1 MIKAVLFDMDGV
13 LSDSEPHHVRAFR
26 ELFRRH
32 GIILT
37 NKDTST
43 IFGKLDEDIIR
54 DLCKNKKIKCDV
66 KKWYWEKRKI
76 VVSYLKKSRIPS
88 FPDAIALVKRVAK
101 HFKIGVGTS
110 SSHEEIDIV
119 LKRLGIKRHFD
130 VILGREDV
138 RFHKPHP
145 EIYLKLARRLRV
157 KPSECV
163 VIEDSIYGVE
173 AAKRAK
179 MKCIA
184 VLNSFPA
191 SKLKKAD
198 LVVKSL
204 NDKRVRS
211 LLHRNSITR
220 IPSVLKNRLKKQ
232 RKSKRFI
239 RGGS

>member
-13 LSDSEPHHVRAFR
+13 LSDSEPHHIRAFK
-26 ELFRRH
+26 EFF
-32 GIILT
+32 GKKGVILT
-37 NKDTST
+37 QKDTSD

-54 DLCKNKKIKCDV
+54 DLCKKKNIKCDV
-66 KKWYWEKRKI
+66 KKWYWEKRKL
-76 VVSYLKKSRIPS
+76 VVYYLKNLRIPS
-88 FPDAIALVKRVAK
+88 FPDAIALVKRVSK
-101 HFKIGVGTS
+101 KYKVGIGTS
-110 SSHEEIDIV
+110 SSHEEINII
-119 LKRLGIKRHFD
+119 LKRLGIRRHFD

-145 EIYLKLARRLRV
+145 EIYLKLAKKLKV

-173 AAKRAK
+173 AAKRAG

-198 LVVKSL
+198 LIVKSL
-204 NDKRVRS
+204 NDKRVKA
-211 LLHRNSITR
+211 LLC
-220 IPSVLKNRLKKQ
+220 
-232 RKSKRFI
+232 
-239 RGGS
+239 

>member
-13 LSDSEPHHVRAFR
+13 LSDSEPHHIRAFK
-26 ELFRRH
+26 ELYKRH
-32 GIILT
+32 GVNLSK
-37 NKDTST
+37 KDTSD

-54 DLCKNKKIKCDV
+54 DLCRKKKIKCDV

-76 VVSYLKKSRIPS
+76 VVSYLKKLRIPS
-88 FPDAIALVKRVAK
+88 FPDAIALVKRVSK
-101 HFKIGVGTS
+101 NYKIGIGTS

-119 LKRLGIKRHFD
+119 LKRLGIKRYFD
-130 VILGREDV
+130 VIMGREDV

-145 EIYLKLARRLRV
+145 ELYLKLARKLKV

-173 AAKRAK
+173 AAKRAG

-191 SKLKKAD
+191 SKLRKAD
-198 LVVKSL
+198 PIVRSL
-204 NDKRVRS
+204 ADKRVKA
-211 LLHRNSITR
+211 LLC
-220 IPSVLKNRLKKQ
+220 
-232 RKSKRFI
+232 
-239 RGGS
+239 

>member
-13 LSDSEPHHVRAFR
+13 LSDSEPHHIRAFKEVYKR
-26 ELFRRH
+26 QS
-32 GIILT
+32 IILT
-37 NKDTST
+37 KKDTSD

-54 DLCKNKKIKCDV
+54 DLCKKKNIKCDV
-66 KKWYWEKRKI
+66 KKWYWEKRKL
-76 VVSYLKKSRIPS
+76 VVYYLKKLRIPS

-101 HFKIGVGTS
+101 KYKAGVGTS

-119 LKRLGIKRHFD
+119 LKRLGISGYFD

-145 EIYLKLARRLRV
+145 EIYLKLARKLKV

-173 AAKRAK
+173 AAKRAG

-198 LVVKSL
+198 LIVKSL
-204 NDKRVRS
+204 NDKRIWR
-211 LLHRNSITR
+211 LLC
-220 IPSVLKNRLKKQ
+220 
-232 RKSKRFI
+232 
-239 RGGS
+239 

>member
-13 LSDSEPHHVRAFR
+13 LSDSEPHHIRAFK
-26 ELFRRH
+26 EFFSKK

-37 NKDTST
+37 QKDTRD

-54 DLCKNKKIKCDV
+54 DLCKKKDVKCDV
-66 KKWYWEKRKI
+66 KKWYWEKRKL
-76 VVSYLKKSRIPS
+76 VVYYLKKLRIPS

-101 HFKIGVGTS
+101 RYKVGVGTS

-119 LKRLGIKRHFD
+119 LKMLGISGYFD

-145 EIYLKLARRLRV
+145 ELYLKLARKLKV
-157 KPSECV
+157 KPNECV

-173 AAKRAK
+173 AAKRAG

-198 LVVKSL
+198 LIVKSL
-204 NDKRVRS
+204 NDKRIWR
-211 LLHRNSITR
+211 LLC
-220 IPSVLKNRLKKQ
+220 
-232 RKSKRFI
+232 
-239 RGGS
+239 